1 MGTVI
6 EQKETGTGL
15 VLMMSNHLSQSQM
28 PSNGLNLSEMPT
40 DDLHPLDRDDNLNS
54 GASSQGA
61 RAPSTTVSHWPLSDL
76 HVAEAESQ
84 GHVAANLYKS
94 L

>member
-1 MGTVI
+1 
-6 EQKETGTGL
+6 
-15 VLMMSNHLSQSQM
+15 MMSNHLSQSQM

-54 GASSQGA
+54 ADRHSYTWCSLLHGASSQGA